1 MPPTQ
6 RPWPWRMIVRGGFQD
21 AWSVAPQSE
30 KNEVFAKWIAV
41 QREWLGLGCR
51 LIATL
56 DDELNMVGQPRGRLW
71 NFYSLWEIPD
81 PGIVYDLLNP
91 FRTEAEGEIRLDK
104 YFSIETVV
112 GKPIMSL
119 ERMAAQESGSGAVES

>member
-1 MPPTQ
+1 MAPTE

-21 AWSVAPQSE
+21 AWSLAPQSE
-30 KNEVFAKWIAV
+30 KNEVFAAWIAV
-41 QREWLGLGCR
+41 QKGWAELGCR
-51 LIATL
+51 LISTL

-91 FRTEAEGEIRLDK
+91 FRTEAEGEICLDR

-112 GKPIMSL
+112 GKPINSL
-119 ERMAAQESGSGAVES
+119 ERALLPQTPAG

>member
-1 MPPTQ
+1 
-6 RPWPWRMIVRGGFQD
+6 MIVRGGFQD
-21 AWSVAPQSE
+21 AWSIAPQTE
-30 KNEVFAKWIAV
+30 KNEVFSKWLSV
-41 QREWLGLGCR
+41 QRGWLELGCR

-56 DDELNMVGQPRGRLW
+56 DDELNMVGQPRGRMW

-81 PGIVYDLLNP
+81 PGVVYDLLNP
-91 FRTEAEGEIRLDK
+91 FRTEEDGEIRLDR

-119 ERMAAQESGSGAVES
+119 ERMAAAQDGSGAADS

>member
-1 MPPTQ
+1 MVPTE

-21 AWSVAPQSE
+21 AWSMAPQSE
-30 KNEVFAKWIAV
+30 KNEVFAAWIAV
-41 QREWLGLGCR
+41 QKSWTDHGCR
-51 LIATL
+51 LISTL
-56 DDELNMVGQPRGRLW
+56 DDELSMVGQPRGRMW

-81 PGIVYDLLNP
+81 PGVVYDLLNP
-91 FRTEAEGEIRLDK
+91 FRTEKDGGIRLDR

-119 ERMAAQESGSGAVES
+119 ERALSTPDSVDQA

>member
-1 MPPTQ
+1 MAPTE

-21 AWSVAPQSE
+21 AWSQAPQAE
-30 KNEVFAKWIAV
+30 KNEVFAAWIAA
-41 QREWLGLGCR
+41 QRGWVELGCR
-51 LIATL
+51 LISTL

-91 FRTEAEGEIRLDK
+91 FRTEAEGVIRLDR

-112 GKPIMSL
+112 GKPINSL
-119 ERMAAQESGSGAVES
+119 ERALLAPPASS

>member
-1 MPPTQ
+1 MPPTE

-21 AWSVAPQSE
+21 AWSMALQPE

-41 QREWLGLGCR
+41 QKGWADLGCR

-91 FRTEAEGEIRLDK
+91 FRSEVEGEIRLDR

-112 GKPIMSL
+112 GKPINSL
-119 ERMAAQESGSGAVES
+119 ERALLG

>member
-1 MPPTQ
+1 MAPTE

-21 AWSVAPQSE
+21 AWSMAPQAE
-30 KNEVFAKWIAV
+30 KNEVFAAWIAV
-41 QREWLGLGCR
+41 QKGWTDHGCR
-51 LIATL
+51 LITTL
-56 DDELNMVGQPRGRLW
+56 DDELSMVGQPRGRLW

-81 PGIVYDLLNP
+81 PGVVYDLLNP
-91 FRTEAEGEIRLDK
+91 FRTEQEGAIRLDR

-119 ERMAAQESGSGAVES
+119 ERALSAPGVADQA